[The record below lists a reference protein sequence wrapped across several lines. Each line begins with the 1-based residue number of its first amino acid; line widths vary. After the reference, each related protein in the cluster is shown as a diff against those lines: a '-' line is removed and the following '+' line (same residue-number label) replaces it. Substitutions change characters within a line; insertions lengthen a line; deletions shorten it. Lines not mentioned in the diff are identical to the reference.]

1 MKEDRIVH
9 IARTNAR
16 ATTADAPVL
25 EAVMKSVT
33 KREVSTAVVGRA
45 IGLADAERHEVLIVP
60 LEAGGAEVRVADP
73 ADPSLLPL
81 AALTLTGLASL
92 VTVASLFFP
101 SLGVAAVVAIC
112 MAASYWTTGLF
123 LRGLRL
129 ARGQR
134 LGDAL
139 ARTLDARV
147 ALEERVLE
155 EVEEVE
161 LEASARQ
168 DLPRRR

>member
-9 IARTNAR
+9 IARTAAR

-60 LEAGGAEVRVADP
+60 LEAEVRVADP

-101 SLGVAAVVAIC
+101 SLGVAAVAAIC
-112 MAASYWTTGLF
+112 TAASYWTTGLF

-129 ARGQR
+129 ARGRR

-155 EVEEVE
+155 EEVEEVE

-168 DLPRRR
+168 DLQRRR